1 MPRGSA
7 AAAGRSS
14 SRLTAKMRGTCG
26 WKWRTRG
33 AQRARCGAKTH
44 GVTMVFCLQ
53 FLTLRTI
60 ICQDRLGSHTRKSEN
75 GSRFVCRLLEMELRT
90 VVAPGKKTHLLR
102 HFYTKND
109 DFTKTGSG
117 QNRGKTQKRDMRSLT
132 GWLTCDCRH
141 GGVCAGAGCDC
152 PLDAATGCSTPECGW
167 TGAVCEE
174 PSCIPE
180 ITCHHL
186 GGCGAENRPPP
197 LFPSSGSITPSC
209 LSRAC
214 LDNSPFSNANER
226 NK

>member
-1 MPRGSA
+1 
-7 AAAGRSS
+7 
-14 SRLTAKMRGTCG
+14 MRT
-26 WKWRTRG
+26 
-33 AQRARCGAKTH
+33 KTH
-44 GVTMVFCLQ
+44 GATMVFCLQ
-53 FLTLRTI
+53 LLTLRTI
-60 ICQDRLGSHTRKSEN
+60 ICQDRLGTHTRKSEN
-75 GSRFVCRLLEMELRT
+75 GSLFVCRLLEMELRT

-186 GGCGAENRPPP
+186 GGCGAENQKKPCFPP
-197 LFPSSGSITPSC
+197 LVRSLLPVCPEPVLTTHRFPMPT
-209 LSRAC
+209 
-214 LDNSPFSNANER
+214 NVT
-226 NK
+226 K